1 MSETVGGWAPK
12 FRGGETTQETKRAS
26 GLGWLSVRVIG
37 GNQQQL
43 GAWMNSKQTG
53 RYFQFPIRALRVGC
67 GLDDVTREQAFG
79 VFDTAMNYSIWQKAN
94 ELSDDERLDGLADAY
109 FARHP
114 CKVSDDEENE
124 MVQALA
130 AACEVLA
137 VKATLSTKSIK
148 NYNDTWQTIERIPG
162 SNLLVRV
169 RNDLMWE
176 FRDSWAFRDAAL
188 LCGVYAGVGDAT
200 YKRVTAER
208 IRTLA
213 MGFASGAELK
223 QHGARLPK
231 LTERKVRWTLGK
243 LERRGLFQ
251 SATPTKRCTYYSH
264 RLSEREFIEVL
275 AMREKESIQRKT
287 DTKRAAILAR
297 AQELLA
303 ADAAAAVQ
311 TGQR

>member
-1 MSETVGGWAPK
+1 MSN
-12 FRGGETTQETKRAS
+12 FKRE
-26 GLGWLSVRVIG
+26 G
-37 GNQQQL
+37 
-43 GAWMNSKQTG
+43 K
-53 RYFQFPIRALRVGC
+53 YFQFPIRALRVGC
-67 GLDDVTREQAFG
+67 GLDDVTREQAFD

-162 SNLLVRV
+162 AGLLVRV
-169 RNDLMWE
+169 RADLMWE

-200 YKRVTAER
+200 YRQLTYER
-208 IRTLA
+208 IQTLA
-213 MGFASGAELK
+213 AGFASGAELK
-223 QHGARLPK
+223 QHGPVNWLTDRQVGYTLSRL
-231 LTERKVRWTLGK
+231 EQ
-243 LERRGLFQ
+243 RGLFQ
-251 SATPTKRCTYYSH
+251 CATPDGRHKFYSH
-264 RLSEREFIEVL
+264 RLNEPEMVEVL
-275 AMREKESIQRKT
+275 AQRVAKRARRNA
-287 DTKRAAILAR
+287 DTKRAAIQAR
-297 AQELLA
+297 AKEILGGVA
-303 ADAAAAVQ
+303 GDADAK
-311 TGQR
+311 

>member
-1 MSETVGGWAPK
+1 
-12 FRGGETTQETKRAS
+12 
-26 GLGWLSVRVIG
+26 
-37 GNQQQL
+37 
-43 GAWMNSKQTG
+43 MNSKRDG
-53 RYFQFPIRALRVGC
+53 KFFQFPIRALRVGC
-67 GLDDVTREQAFG
+67 GLDDVTREQASG
-79 VFDTAMNYSIWQKAN
+79 VFGDAMDYSITALAG
-94 ELSDDERLDGLADAY
+94 ELQHDERLDVLADAY

-114 CKVSDDEENE
+114 CKPPKDEENE
-124 MVQALA
+124 AVQAVA
-130 AACEVLA
+130 AACEVLGVA
-137 VKATLSTKSIK
+137 VSLSKAHVKAYADS
-148 NYNDTWQTIERIPG
+148 WQRIERIPG
-162 SNLLVRV
+162 AGLLVRV
-169 RNDLMWE
+169 RADLMWE
-176 FRDSWAFRDAAL
+176 FRDSWAFRDAAIL
-188 LCGVYAGVGDAT
+188 IGVYAAVGDAT

-223 QHGARLPK
+223 QYGARLPK
-231 LTERKVRWTLGK
+231 LTERKVRWTVGK

-264 RLSEREFIEVL
+264 RLSESEFIEVL

-303 ADAAAAVQ
+303 ADAAAAMQ